1 MAAPS
6 DTPTFQGGPSGTLLV
21 DPDGLIRSA
30 DAGACELFGF
40 AAEAVRAVAR
50 GERPDF
56 VCEPSE
62 MELAEHLACACGIGC
77 PNASEMLL
85 RRTEGQTFWARVDSD
100 VANEVESESRD
111 VVLVRLR
118 IEEISDPMSDM
129 ERLFASEAS
138 EVFGSPRLRRT
149 RVMLVDDQV
158 TALADATLLLESLG
172 IEVVGFSDAKLSLD
186 EFTLRPDDYHAV
198 IVDSALP
205 PLDGLALCRVL
216 LELHRDMEVSD
227 YKSRIKLVEVYAK
240 SISDSFDNDVF
251 EVKLNNELGF
261 LYWQGEQFHSA
272 IEHYEK
278 VVKILK
284 AEHYPWIYFHTI
296 GMLCRC
302 NRLIKNYQKS
312 LEWIVLAFE
321 QNDMID
327 GNFDR
332 LYLLTEYADL
342 ILDSN
347 ISFNSDYLPLISGGD

>member
-1 MAAPS
+1 MIIE
-6 DTPTFQGGPSGTLLV
+6 QLK
-21 DPDGLIRSA
+21 
-30 DAGACELFGF
+30 
-40 AAEAVRAVAR
+40 
-50 GERPDF
+50 
-56 VCEPSE
+56 SE
-62 MELAEHLACACGIGC
+62 FL
-77 PNASEMLL
+77 PK
-85 RRTEGQTFWARVDSD
+85 
-100 VANEVESESRD
+100 
-111 VVLVRLR
+111 
-118 IEEISDPMSDM
+118 EII
-129 ERLFASEAS
+129 L
-138 EVFGSPRLRRT
+138 
-149 RVMLVDDQV
+149 
-158 TALADATLLLESLG
+158 
-172 IEVVGFSDAKLSLD
+172 K
-186 EFTLRPDDYHAV
+186 
-198 IVDSALP
+198 
-205 PLDGLALCRVL
+205 
-216 LELHRDMEVSD
+216 LHRDMEVSD

-272 IEHYEK
+272 IRHYEK

-347 ISFNSDYLPLISGGD
+347 ISFNSDYLPLISEVIDKLEFKISSPDDPVKSIQLLKQTNLKWNRELSRITLLPRDNKKAILKEFEKYYKSCEIGWYRNYANDRIAELKKVGNKN